1 MSTPPISITSERSG
15 SVVAKGATDEL
26 SAALMKHAGFQ
37 QIDDWHGRRHRL
49 PTTTSSADK
58 AAVAT
63 HAAEMLRAARYQV
76 DLPPSLDTTEMITP
90 ARPFGPYVASAEVEQ
105 LTQRIG
111 AARDGDEFRRA
122 VDHLLHP
129 EYGVLE
135 CVREALEVAGEHVN
149 DLDHDAYDQ
158 ADQFAYA
165 AGDIS
170 SALTGLAEMGDALR
184 DLKAEGQPEVPALS
198 PAPGSSDSQKA
209 ALASSPAATKAAVA
223 PAADNIAPRTST
235 TVPRPNAPGPRR

>member
-1 MSTPPISITSERSG
+1 MPTPPIAITSERSG

-49 PTTTSSADK
+49 PTTTPSAEQ
-58 AAVAT
+58 AAIAT
-63 HAAEMLRAARYQV
+63 HGAEMLRAARYQV
-76 DLPPSLDTTEMITP
+76 NLSALDTTQMITP
-90 ARPFGPYVASAEVEQ
+90 SRPFGPYEAGAEVER

-111 AARDGDEFRRA
+111 ATRDGDEFRRA

-149 DLDHDAYDQ
+149 DLDHDAYDL

-165 AGDIS
+165 AGDVS
-170 SALTGLAEMGDALR
+170 SALTGLAEMDDALR
-184 DLKAEGQPEVPALS
+184 DLKVEGQPEVPVLP
-198 PAPGSSDSQKA
+198 PAQGSSDSQKA
-209 ALASSPAATKAAVA
+209 ALASSPAAARADVA
-223 PAADNIAPRTST
+223 PAAENTAPRTST
-235 TVPRPNAPGPRR
+235 TAPKLNAPGPRR